1 MTAPRI
7 LYVDDDA
14 GLCRLAQ
21 RALERRGF
29 SVETALSADAGLAKI
44 AEERFDL
51 VAIDNH
57 MPGKS
62 GRQMLDQIVAEPGHP
77 PVVFVTGNDDTGI
90 AVEALHAGA
99 LDFVVKTVGES
110 FFDTLD
116 GRFRQALSRDG
127 LEREKRAA
135 EAELRQANDRLE
147 MLVREVHHRVSN
159 SLQMVLSFVSM
170 QAHQT
175 DDEAARDALEATQ
188 NRIRAIAKVHHRL
201 YTRDDLTTIDLDAY
215 LLNLADELR
224 ESMADRAADIA
235 LELDAEPVETL
246 PDVAVSVGVIVNELV
261 SNAAKYAFAPGRT
274 GRILVSLAR
283 IEGGF
288 SVTVADDGDGFD
300 SEDAPQGTGL
310 GTRIMSAIARSLG
323 TEVVEQPCERG
334 SAFTFT
340 VQSKRPASAG
350 K

>member
-1 MTAPRI
+1 MVAPRI

-29 SVETALSADAGLAKI
+29 SVATALSADDGLAQM
-44 AEERFDL
+44 AQERFDL

-62 GRQMLDQIVAEPGHP
+62 GRQMLAEMVAQPDHP
-77 PVVFVTGNDDTGI
+77 PVVFVTGNDDTQV

-99 LDFVVKTVGES
+99 LDFVVKTGGDQ

-116 GRFRQALSRDG
+116 GRFRQALSRAR

-135 EAELRQANDRLE
+135 EEKLRGANARLE

-159 SLQMVLSFVSM
+159 SLQMVLSFVGM

-175 DDEAARDALEATQ
+175 DDKVARDALEATQ

-215 LLNLADELR
+215 LANLADELR

-235 LELDAEPVETL
+235 LELEAEPVETA

-261 SNAAKYAFAPGRT
+261 SNAAKYAFPAGER
-274 GRILVSLAR
+274 GRIRVSLAANPH
-283 IEGGF
+283 GGF
-288 SVTVADDGDGFD
+288 AVTVSDDGSGFD
-300 SEDAPQGTGL
+300 AQDAPQGTGL
-310 GTRIMSAIARSLG
+310 GTRIVGAIARSLG
-323 TEVVEQPCERG
+323 TEVVEAPCDRG
-334 SAFTFT
+334 SAFTF
-340 VQSKRPASAG
+340 AMAG
-350 K
+350 KR